1 VTARIQLVP
10 PRPKRG
16 EIIEIRVLIQHNMET
31 GYRRDEEGREIR
43 RNCINLFI
51 CRYNGVEV
59 FRADLSSGI
68 SANPLLQFY
77 TVAETSGE
85 LDLWWIDDASTE
97 ASERVS
103 IAVSE

>member
-1 VTARIQLVP
+1 MTARIQLVP

-16 EIIEIRVLIQHNMET
+16 EIVEIRVLIQHNMET

-68 SANPLLQFY
+68 SANPLLQFH
-77 TVAETSGE
+77 TIAQVSGE
-85 LDLWWIDDASTE
+85 IEFWWIDDETRQD
-97 ASERVS
+97 SERAS

>member
-1 VTARIQLVP
+1 MSARVQLVP

-16 EIIEIRVLIQHNMET
+16 EIVEVRVLIQHNMET

-77 TVAETSGE
+77 TVAEDSGE
-85 LDLWWIDDASTE
+85 LELWWIDDESKQV
-97 ASERVS
+97 SERAS
-103 IAVSE
+103 IAVTE

>member
-1 VTARIQLVP
+1 MAARIQIIP
-10 PRPKRG
+10 ASPKRG
-16 EIIEIRVLIQHNMET
+16 ETVEVRVLIQHNMET
-31 GYRRDEEGREIR
+31 GYRRDEEGREIK

-77 TVAETSGE
+77 TIAGETGE
-85 LDLWWIDDASTE
+85 LEMWWIDDESRQGMERASITV
-97 ASERVS
+97 AG
-103 IAVSE
+103 

>member
-1 VTARIQLVP
+1 MTARIQLVP
-10 PRPKRG
+10 SRPKRG
-16 EIIEIRVLIQHNMET
+16 EIVEVRVLIQHNMET
-31 GYRRDEEGREIR
+31 GYRRDLEGHEIP
-43 RNCINLFI
+43 RNCINLFS

-77 TVAETSGE
+77 TVAEAAGE
-85 LDLWWIDDASTE
+85 FDFSWIDDE
-97 ASERVS
+97 GKQGSERVS

>member
-1 VTARIQLVP
+1 MTARIQLVP

-16 EIIEIRVLIQHNMET
+16 EIVEIRVLIQHNMET
-31 GYRRDEEGREIR
+31 GYRRDLEGREIP

-68 SANPLLQFY
+68 AANPLLQFH
-77 TVAETSGE
+77 TIAEASGE
-85 LDLWWIDDASTE
+85 LEFWWKDDDGKQGT
-97 ASERVS
+97 ERVS